1 MHNSTHRVEHALFA
15 ITLAAMGY
23 LYLGT
28 LLSQAL

>member
-15 ITLAAMGY
+15 IALAAMGY

>member
-1 MHNSTHRVEHALFA
+1 MNHSTYRVEHALFA
-15 ITLAAMGY
+15 VTLAAMGY